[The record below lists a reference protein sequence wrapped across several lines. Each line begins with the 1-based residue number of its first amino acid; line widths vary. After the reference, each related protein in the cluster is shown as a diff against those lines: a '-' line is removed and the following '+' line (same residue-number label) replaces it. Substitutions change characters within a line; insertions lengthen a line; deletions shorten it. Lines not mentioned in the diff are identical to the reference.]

1 MVLAKDKY
9 FKVMYSLLI
18 CLCVNIVVESES
30 SSQNTR
36 QTREG
41 NTGTELFPE
50 SVISPARD
58 MTQEQENPGATMQ
71 RTQGGRLA
79 NTVTVQGSHSPAVQ
93 SQVQEQAR
101 ASQSVTSQARGRTQT
116 QERPGDRTQRRQES
130 KKGNCQIL

>member
-1 MVLAKDKY
+1 M
-9 FKVMYSLLI
+9 
-18 CLCVNIVVESES
+18 ESES

-41 NTGTELFPE
+41 NPGTELFPE

-58 MTQEQENPGATMQ
+58 MTQAQENPGATMQ

-79 NTVTVQGSHSPAVQ
+79 NTITVQGSHSPAVQ

-101 ASQSVTSQARGRTQT
+101 TSQSATSQAR
-116 QERPGDRTQRRQES
+116 DRDTNTRQATRQNTKRD
-130 KKGNCQIL
+130 KKEKMVIAKFCN

>member
-18 CLCVNIVVESES
+18 CLCVNIAVESES

-50 SVISPARD
+50 SVISLARD
-58 MTQEQENPGATMQ
+58 MTQAQENPGATMQ
-71 RTQGGRLA
+71 RTQERRLA
-79 NTVTVQGSHSPAVQ
+79 NTVKEVIPQLYNHRYKNK
-93 SQVQEQAR
+93 QEHHNQLHLK
-101 ASQSVTSQARGRTQT
+101 
-116 QERPGDRTQRRQES
+116 QEIGHKHKRFQETEHKED
-130 KKGNCQIL
+130 KKAKRVIVKFCN